1 MSASNEPRR
10 LIIVKRVVAHDD
22 EHGGQWKV
30 AYADFVTA
38 MMAFFLIMWLLSSTT
53 SNDRQVIAR
62 YFTSSSIFTLPAG
75 NGVLN
80 GGKSVMDGAD
90 AKPVRSGQT
99 KTQVAQ
105 QGQQSQQGQQ
115 GQQAE
120 TTAQA
125 RDRTERQR
133 FEALKANLDQ
143 IIQSG
148 ELKEEASNI
157 DIAMTSEG
165 VRIQIFDRDG
175 EPMFTTGSS
184 DPTPRLMSILDIIG
198 QVLETVPNSI
208 ILSGHTDGHPL
219 KRGNY
224 SNWELSADRANA
236 VRRTLESTGLAPG
249 RIILV
254 EGRAATDPL
263 LPQSPLDPRNR
274 RIAITILRNDIDMQT
289 RQPGVRP
296 VSPPTSN

>member
-1 MSASNEPRR
+1 MTASNEPRR

-38 MMAFFLIMWLLSSTT
+38 MMAFFLIMWLLSATT
-53 SNDRQVIAR
+53 SNDRQIIAR
-62 YFTSSSIFTLPAG
+62 YFTNTSIFTLPAG

-99 KTQVAQ
+99 KTQLTEAAAA
-105 QGQQSQQGQQ
+105 S
-115 GQQAE
+115 
-120 TTAQA
+120 

-133 FEALKANLDQ
+133 FEALKANLEQ
-143 IIQSG
+143 MVEAG
-148 ELKEEASNI
+148 ELKTESSNI
-157 DIAMTSEG
+157 DIAMTSDG

-175 EPMFTTGSS
+175 EPMFAPGASE
-184 DPTPRLMSILDIIG
+184 PMPRLVAILDVIG
-198 QVLETVPNSI
+198 QVLGTVQNSV

-219 KRGNY
+219 KRGAY

-263 LPQSPLDPRNR
+263 LPQAPLDPRNR
-274 RIAITILRNDIDMQT
+274 RIAITILRSDIDSQAHS
-289 RQPGVRP
+289 PAAHP
-296 VSPPTSN
+296 VPAPPAN